1 MQRLGPPP
9 PQYARPGGG
18 NKRMQLTSPETTPIK
33 NKSPVVCDL
42 TSPTDGI
49 NDSDW
54 EDAEL
59 QRSLFPEEVKNN
71 VNEESG
77 EP

>member
-1 MQRLGPPP
+1 
-9 PQYARPGGG
+9 
-18 NKRMQLTSPETTPIK
+18 MQLTLPKTTPIK

-42 TSPTDGI
+42 TSPADGM

-59 QRSLFPEEVKNN
+59 QRSLFPEGVKNN
-71 VNEESG
+71 VNEELG
-77 EP
+77 